1 MSAHNASKV
10 TGLPPNTS
18 TRAEVPDARLNNA
31 KSVSQES
38 RLKFLK
44 TKPARKFDKVG
55 QVGPV

>member
-1 MSAHNASKV
+1 MNKFNASKE

-31 KSVSQES
+31 KSVTQDS

-44 TKPARKFDKVG
+44 RKPGRKFDKVG
-55 QVGPV
+55 QIGPV